1 LLLVAVCEGNVNVL
15 EREFLLRELLEAEN
29 IGVLGGI
36 LHPRSFFDE
45 RSADLYYYDRL
56 GLMDGNS
63 SGRTIR
69 SNLGEFLVCL
79 KALLAE

>member
-15 EREFLLRELLEAEN
+15 EGEVLLREFLEAEN

-45 RSADLYYYDRL
+45 RSADLYYYGRL
-56 GLMDGNS
+56 ELMDGGS
-63 SGRTIR
+63 KGRAI
-69 SNLGEFLVCL
+69 
-79 KALLAE
+79 